1 MLGDDPKGWTTMTT
15 EPAPVDPPQLYR
27 SPAFA
32 QGMIAPAGPTLYVG
46 GQNGTDA
53 DGALL
58 DGLEAQTEQAMR
70 NLLAVLAEAGTDAE
84 HVAKLTI
91 YLAPEVDPGPAYAA
105 TRTVWGDRRTAVT
118 VVAVAPA
125 RPGALVEIDA
135 VATLP
140 DR

>member
-1 MLGDDPKGWTTMTT
+1 MSTSLT
-15 EPAPVDPPQLYR
+15 PVDPPQLFR

-58 DGLEAQTEQAMR
+58 DGLEAQTEQALR
-70 NLLAVLAEAGTDAE
+70 NVLSVLAEAGTDAA

-91 YLAPEVDPGPAYAA
+91 YLAAGIDPGDAYVA
-105 TRTVWGDRRTAVT
+105 TRTVWGDTRTAVT
-118 VVAVAPA
+118 VLTITPA
-125 RPGALVEIDA
+125 RPGALVEIEA
-135 VATLP
+135 VATIP
-140 DR
+140 HD